1 MLLRCDKALIDGSFR
16 ACDISV
22 ADGRFQ
28 RIADA
33 GSIEPLFGETVL
45 DLRGKTVLP
54 GLIDSHIH
62 GFVGADAMD
71 ATPEALQRMSKALLK
86 AGVTAF
92 LPTTMTAR
100 PESLMPALRCI
111 GEMTGKTEGAKI
123 LGAFAEGPF
132 ITAEHR
138 GAQPLDAIAEPDET
152 LLLQMTEAAQGS
164 LRKVI
169 LAPEAPGAAAFCR
182 LLKEQGIVPALG
194 HSSASCAEALDC
206 ISEGAAV
213 AVHTFN
219 GMRGLHH
226 REPGL
231 LGAVLASEAIMAE
244 LILDG
249 IHVHPTAAQILLR
262 AKGEDSVILVSDCM
276 RAGGMADGDY
286 MLGDTE
292 CFVRD
297 GIARTVTGNLAGSTL
312 TLMDAVK
319 NAVTLLQLPLET
331 AVKLASE
338 NPARSLGLFHELGSI
353 AEGKAADLI
362 AIEEN
367 VGMCFAMVDGSVKL
381 PENP

>member
-1 MLLRCDKALIDGSFR
+1 MLLHCDRALIDGRFR
-16 ACDISV
+16 ACDIRI

-28 RIADA
+28 QIADE
-33 GSIEPLFGETVL
+33 GSLRPTCGEAVL

-62 GFVGADAMD
+62 GYDGADSMD
-71 ATPEALQRMSKALLK
+71 ATPEALQRMSQSLLN

-92 LPTTMTAR
+92 LPTTMTAK
-100 PESLMPALRCI
+100 PETLLPALRCI
-111 GEMTGKTEGAKI
+111 GEMRGKTKGAKI

-138 GAQPLDAIAEPDET
+138 GAQPLDAIAEPNQC
-152 LLLQMTEAAQGS
+152 LLSQMTEAAGGA

-169 LAPEAPGAAAFCR
+169 LAPEAHGAAAFCR
-182 LLKEQGIVPALG
+182 LLREQGIVPALG

-206 ISEGAAV
+206 IGEGASV
-213 AVHTFN
+213 AVHTYN

-231 LGAVLASEAIMAE
+231 LGAVLASDAIMAE

-262 AKGEDSVILVSDCM
+262 AKGENSVILISDCM

-286 MLGDTE
+286 MLGDTK
-292 CFVRD
+292 CLVRN
-297 GIARTVTGNLAGSTL
+297 GIARTVEGNLAGSTL
-312 TLMDAVK
+312 ALIDAVK
-319 NAVTLLQLPLET
+319 NAVTLLGLPLET

-338 NPARSLGLFHELGSI
+338 NPAKSLGLFEELGSI
-353 AEGKAADLI
+353 AEGKCADLI
-362 AIEEN
+362 AIDER
-367 VGMCFAMVDGSVKL
+367 MCVCDVLVDGSVKL
-381 PENP
+381 SS

>member
-1 MLLRCDKALIDGSFR
+1 MLLRCDRALIDGTFR
-16 ACDISV
+16 SCDIKIQGGRISRIDECQSIMPD
-22 ADGRFQ
+22 DGE
-28 RIADA
+28 A
-33 GSIEPLFGETVL
+33 VL
-45 DLRGKTVLP
+45 DFRGKTVLP
-54 GLIDSHIH
+54 GLIDCHIH
-62 GFVGADAMD
+62 GFFGVDSMD
-71 ATPEALQRMSKALLK
+71 GTPEALQTMSEALLR

-92 LPTTMTAR
+92 LPTTMTAK

-111 GEMTGKTEGAKI
+111 GEMKGKTEGAKI

-138 GAQPLDAIAEPDET
+138 GAQPLEAIAEPDEE
-152 LLLQMTEAAQGS
+152 LLFQMTEAAQGS
-164 LRKVI
+164 LRKMI
-169 LAPEAPGAAAFCR
+169 LAPEVKGAAAFCR
-182 LLKEQGIVPALG
+182 LLKEKNILPALG

-231 LGAVLASEAIMAE
+231 LGAVLSSDAIMAE

-262 AKGEDSVILVSDCM
+262 AKGEDKVLLVSDCM

-286 MLGDTE
+286 MLGDVE
-292 CFVRD
+292 CFVRN
-297 GIARTVTGNLAGSTL
+297 GIARNEAGNLAGSTL
-312 TLMDAVK
+312 MLINAVK
-319 NAVTLLQLPLET
+319 NAVELLNLPLET

-353 AEGKAADLI
+353 TEGKAADLI
-362 AIEEN
+362 AIDSDFG
-367 VGMCFAMVDGSVKL
+367 VCTVLVDGSVKL
-381 PENP
+381 SQNL